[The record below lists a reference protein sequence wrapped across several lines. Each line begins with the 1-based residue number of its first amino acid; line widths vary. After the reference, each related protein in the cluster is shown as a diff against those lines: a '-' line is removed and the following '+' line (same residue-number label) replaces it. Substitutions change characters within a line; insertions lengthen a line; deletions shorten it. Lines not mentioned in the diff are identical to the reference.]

1 MQWNALREEVFYS
14 LMILFRNSLLIVN
27 ETFTGAEGR
36 HHQNENNIDGKII
49 RKLVN
54 GPCTHYTVLIQFRI
68 GWLFRHDFLW
78 FTSNQICKGKDMY
91 NQDRLI

>member
-14 LMILFRNSLLIVN
+14 LVILFRNSLLIVN
-27 ETFTGAEGR
+27 ETFTGAEER

-54 GPCTHYTVLIQFRI
+54 GPCTHYTVLIQFELVGFFVTIFYGSR
-68 GWLFRHDFLW
+68 
-78 FTSNQICKGKDMY
+78 
-91 NQDRLI
+91 

>member
-14 LMILFRNSLLIVN
+14 LVILFRNSLLIVN

-49 RKLVN
+49 RKLIN
-54 GPCTHYTVLIQFRI
+54 GPCTHYTVLIQFELVGFFVTIFYGSR
-68 GWLFRHDFLW
+68 
-78 FTSNQICKGKDMY
+78 
-91 NQDRLI
+91 

>member
-14 LMILFRNSLLIVN
+14 LVILLIVN

-54 GPCTHYTVLIQFRI
+54 GPCTHYTVFIQFELVGFFVTIFYGSR
-68 GWLFRHDFLW
+68 
-78 FTSNQICKGKDMY
+78 
-91 NQDRLI
+91 